1 MAEKIYLLAMQ
12 QDQVTTMPTE
22 ATRFLDSHFCHNSGF
37 YIADRVL
44 AIQQHPEF
52 TPELCKDLI
61 VRRKKRIGEQYEP
74 ALQSLEIQH
83 QGSYVGQWMANF
95 IKQRNEL

>member
-1 MAEKIYLLAMQ
+1 MH
-12 QDQVTTMPTE
+12 QDQVTKMPSK
-22 ATRFLDSHFCHNSGF
+22 ATRFLGNHFCHNSGF
-37 YIADRVL
+37 YIDDRVL

-52 TPELCKDLI
+52 TPELCRDLI
-61 VRRKKRIGEQYEP
+61 VRRKERIGEQYKT

-95 IKQRNEL
+95 IKKRKEL